1 MIVLSCLLSPDENA
15 KLKSALADLTKKHAA
30 EIEDL
35 TKDRDH
41 HQKKVKD
48 AQEFGQAKERDFLA
62 ARDELRTLQGR
73 AKAWLNEFTKI
84 YSTMSRKLPSFLFLS
99 FFFLFLSFFFLFLSF
114 FSPFSLF
121 LFSFFS
127 LSFFFLK

>member
-41 HQKKVKD
+41 HQQKVKD
-48 AQEFGQAKERDFLA
+48 AQEFGQAKEKDFLIV
-62 ARDELRTLQGR
+62 RDELRTLQGR

-84 YSTMSRKLPSFLFLS
+84 YSTMARKFPSFFFSFSLLSFLLFLS
-99 FFFLFLSFFFLFLSF
+99 FFNDRPASLIQATSRTP
-114 FSPFSLF
+114 SPSP
-121 LFSFFS
+121 
-127 LSFFFLK
+127 KWP

>member
-41 HQKKVKD
+41 HQKKVKE

-84 YSTMSRKLPSFLFLS
+84 YSTMARKFPPFFLFLFLS
-99 FFFLFLSFFFLFLSF
+99 
-114 FSPFSLF
+114 F

-127 LSFFFLK
+127 LSFYLFLSFLFSFFSLSLMTDLLP